1 MSNQNLNIFE
11 STKPILYLV
20 ASKDTFGANRS
31 EEEFLGIVR
40 EALAGENSV
49 DILQLREK
57 NLDAKDFYALACRVK
72 SICDECG
79 KMLII
84 NDRIDIALA
93 CKASG
98 VHIGVKK
105 DLPVRVAREILGED
119 KILGLSLNQ
128 ASEIESL
135 GEDIFCA
142 DYLGVGAVW
151 DTTTKADAITIG
163 VDGLA
168 NIIKKIATI
177 KKSASKSATK
187 STPKTSIKSASK
199 STSKNAKK
207 LPIIA
212 IGGIYEHNV
221 CELAGLE
228 LAGVAVVRAIM
239 DAKNPKLASQ
249 NLKEKILATFG
260 K

>member
-1 MSNQNLNIFE
+1 MSNQNLTHNIFE
-11 STKPILYLV
+11 DKKPILYLV
-20 ASKDTFGANRS
+20 ASQNTFGRKRS

-40 EALAGENSV
+40 EALAGGENSSV
-49 DILQLREK
+49 DMLQLREK
-57 NLDAKDFYALACRVK
+57 ALEAKDFYALACRVK
-72 SICDECG
+72 CLCDEFG
-79 KMLII
+79 KTLII

-93 CKASG
+93 CKAGG

-105 DLPVRVAREILGED
+105 DLPVRVAREILGKD

-128 ASEIESL
+128 ISEIESL

-163 VDGLA
+163 IDGLA

-177 KKSASKSATK
+177 S
-187 STPKTSIKSASK
+187 KSASK

-207 LPIIA
+207 IPIIA
-212 IGGIYEHNV
+212 IGGIYEYNV

-228 LAGVAVVRAIM
+228 LA
-239 DAKNPKLASQ
+239 
-249 NLKEKILATFG
+249 
-260 K
+260 

>member
-1 MSNQNLNIFE
+1 MSNQNLRIFE

-20 ASKDTFGANRS
+20 ASKDTFGGKRS

-40 EALAGENSV
+40 EALAGNKGV
-49 DILQLREK
+49 DMLQLREK
-57 NLDAKDFYALACRVK
+57 ALDAKDFYALACRAK
-72 SICDECG
+72 SICDEFG
-79 KMLII
+79 KILII

-128 ASEIESL
+128 ISEIESL

-163 VDGLA
+163 IDGLA
-168 NIIKKIATI
+168 NIIAKIAAI
-177 KKSASKSATK
+177 SKSATK
-187 STPKTSIKSASK
+187 STLK
-199 STSKNAKK
+199 STAKNVKK

-249 NLKEKILATFG
+249 NLKEKMLATLS